1 MPCRT
6 LTYDGI
12 NTWWSG
18 RGGLVV
24 VPQDTTEFVIGQT
37 IPVPGY
43 NVGVDPNTKLTP
55 YTGPNAGGVL
65 IITAPTTFEDID
77 FGTTQ
82 LDIRSSDVHFDNCL
96 FEWTKVHDLTSVDSG
111 STTALST
118 RYGVCHMRSTT
129 GAPAGG
135 FTNRTF
141 FRCTFRNK
149 SQWAPATVA
158 AIGYGFTMERCAITG
173 FGDCGQSI
181 CPTSAPDSAVRVKL
195 LGCYLGELS
204 FWWAPTK
211 GLVHPSDDHSH
222 SDCWQ
227 WQGGTGQWVEG
238 CWIDAHYSTTVGTG
252 TPNSGQDTAGIKAS
266 YAPYDQATGE
276 AARYRIV
283 DGGGTWATGP
293 AAHTGGSLSGLMFS
307 TSPAGHIANATTL
320 NNWGSGGSNW
330 LNAGD
335 DALTGAF
342 GTVQGNRVDNNQ
354 RQVGWALNIDSRVSA
369 TVADNYWTDG
379 SGLIARRNG

>member
-1 MPCRT
+1 VDEGPRPHQRR
-6 LTYDGI
+6 L
-12 NTWWSG
+12 
-18 RGGLVV
+18 
-24 VPQDTTEFVIGQT
+24 
-37 IPVPGY
+37 
-43 NVGVDPNTKLTP
+43 GVDDRPQHALRRLP
-55 YTGPNAGGVL
+55 HA
-65 IITAPTTFEDID
+65 
-77 FGTTQ
+77 
-82 LDIRSSDVHFDNCL
+82 LDD
-96 FEWTKVHDLTSVDSG
+96 
-111 STTALST
+111 
-118 RYGVCHMRSTT
+118 

-342 GTVQGNRVDNNQ
+342 GTVQGQPCGQQPAAGRLGTQ
-354 RQVGWALNIDSRVSA
+354 HRLPRLR
-369 TVADNYWTDG
+369 DG
-379 SGLIARRNG
+379 R